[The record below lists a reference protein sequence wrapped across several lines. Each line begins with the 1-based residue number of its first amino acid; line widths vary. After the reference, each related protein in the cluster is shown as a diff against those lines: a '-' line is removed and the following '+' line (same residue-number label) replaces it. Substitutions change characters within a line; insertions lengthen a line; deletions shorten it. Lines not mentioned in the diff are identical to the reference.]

1 MRTTL
6 EVINRSAVLLHLL
19 EEHGN
24 SVKVILGGAD
34 GPLVT
39 IDASGHIH
47 VAPAIGPGD
56 PEVRKAISSILQG
69 IKEISRLANDA
80 KAAMTGAH

>member
-1 MRTTL
+1 MRMSL
-6 EVINRSAVLLHLL
+6 EVINRSAILLHLP

-39 IDASGHIH
+39 IDANGHIH
-47 VAPAIGPGD
+47 VSPEVAPGD
-56 PEVRKAISSILQG
+56 PQVRKAISGILQG
-69 IKEISRLANDA
+69 IQEFARLANEA
-80 KAAMTGAH
+80 KAMAAVR